1 MGPYWRFRL
10 NRFLIRFFS
19 VNCGRQAYPTPWCI
33 QFSLHLLQVLI
44 GLHGSTVGS
53 CVTMERSRQNGLVPI
68 TTEDRVNDLKSEWI
82 TDYYFK
88 CPKKTRFN
96 FVNVHLTE
104 KAKF

>member
-1 MGPYWRFRL
+1 M
-10 NRFLIRFFS
+10 
-19 VNCGRQAYPTPWCI
+19 
-33 QFSLHLLQVLI
+33 
-44 GLHGSTVGS
+44 
-53 CVTMERSRQNGLVPI
+53 TMERLRQNGLVPI

-88 CPKKTRFN
+88 CQKKTRFN